1 MIYRYI
7 YTHPL
12 SLFEQSTET
21 IPKPRSHGYTYAER
35 LKPVLFP
42 TLCVTVRWREFTC
55 KLCLCFLFFRR
66 RVGGSCACV
75 LFRVVDQDEERGWE
89 GRDLSTWVLR
99 AGFPGLRKCGVFLF
113 LLDIL
118 YHMGKD
124 LFFWGSSV
132 KTGGSARS
140 SDRRCPL
147 LCVMNHD
154 WDGPEQTRVQFFW

>member
-1 MIYRYI
+1 MVYRYI

-42 TLCVTVRWREFTC
+42 NLCVTVWCRELTC
-55 KLCLCFLFFRR
+55 KLCLCFLFLQTNAGVELGDHVLVFCCDFWIRTKKEDGKGR
-66 RVGGSCACV
+66 EGSTC
-75 LFRVVDQDEERGWE
+75 
-89 GRDLSTWVLR
+89 VLR

-113 LLDIL
+113 LLGIL
-118 YHMGKD
+118 YHMGTD

-140 SDRRCPL
+140 SDLRCPL
-147 LCVMNHD
+147 LYVTNHD
-154 WDGPEQTRVQFFW
+154 

>member
-21 IPKPRSHGYTYAER
+21 VPEPRSHGYTYAER
-35 LKPVLFP
+35 LKTVLSP
-42 TLCVTVRWREFTC
+42 NLYVTVRWRES
-55 KLCLCFLFFRR
+55 LHVSDVSAFFSSG
-66 RVGGSCACV
+66 VESVDCV
-75 LFRVVDQDEERGWE
+75 LVFCCDFWIRTKKEDGKGRE
-89 GRDLSTWVLR
+89 GSTCVLR

-113 LLDIL
+113 LLGIL
-118 YHMGKD
+118 YHMGTD

-140 SDRRCPL
+140 SDLRCPL
-147 LCVMNHD
+147 LYVTNHD
-154 WDGPEQTRVQFFW
+154 